1 MIPINFNLRSD
12 LEKKSILNSY
22 KIFLKTCDFDIQI
35 LVQSNKEDLSKH
47 FLKIKEKTNNEENEI
62 ISISQEYIKYIENL
76 NSKKNSSSKNYFILV
91 KNSQIKIKEN
101 NNENIIIND
110 LNEKFYIIKE
120 CLSRCGNSVS
130 EITEKSE
137 IINVLSSFFNKY

>member
-12 LEKKSILNSY
+12 LEKESILNSY

-91 KNSQIKIKEN
+91 KNYGQMTFEVRKHLDFS
-101 NNENIIIND
+101 
-110 LNEKFYIIKE
+110 
-120 CLSRCGNSVS
+120 
-130 EITEKSE
+130 
-137 IINVLSSFFNKY
+137 